1 MRRESAVSY
10 WLLPCKPD
18 AARYKQ
24 TIERLTSENDTKAF
38 EPHLTLGTL
47 HAVIPDLTS
56 TFATL
61 KTMTL
66 RPIEIGATA
75 VFTTSLFVRFSPT
88 RDLLNAR
95 TEFERLPGF
104 RKGRMFDPH
113 ISLHYGPPPKVSMQ
127 WPEVRALLD
136 RPVLFDRLVAVAVEL
151 PITRA
156 DHLDSWVEL
165 ETLELSTS

>member
-1 MRRESAVSY
+1 MRRDRAVSY

-24 TIERLTSENDTKAF
+24 TIERLTSETGGQEFK
-38 EPHLTLGTL
+38 PHITLGTL
-47 HAVIPDLTS
+47 HAAEPDLTS
-56 TFATL
+56 TLTTL
-61 KTMTL
+61 KAMTL
-66 RPIEIGATA
+66 RPTEIGATA

-95 TEFERLPGF
+95 AEFERLPGF
-104 RKGRMFDPH
+104 RQGRMFDPH
-113 ISLHYGPPPKVSMQ
+113 ISLHYGPPPKGSMR

-136 RPVLFDRLVAVAVEL
+136 RPVLFDRLVAVAIEL

-156 DHLDSWVEL
+156 EHLETWVEL